1 MFSILI
7 SEKGGET
14 KRLEFDRPEITIGR
28 VQGNDI
34 VLPKGN
40 VSKRHSRIVFK
51 DGKYIIVDLK
61 STNGTYVNGRKITA
75 PLVVKGTDK
84 IYIGDFIMNIEE
96 GSGPS
101 TSSTADLESAGRP
114 PPPPPRPGGRPA
126 IATVPAIRAEPT
138 SMDVAAGMEDDLE
151 EPEESEKSPVPV
163 PESRAARPTPP
174 PAPPP
179 VAPPV
184 SAAPAVPPPPA
195 PPPPLRVSTKPPI
208 PGSSGSD
215 IPGLDRPIMPSDRI
229 SDKATMMAGDAPRIP
244 APPIAPPPGPV
255 PVPAPTLQSL
265 TPIVPPIAP
274 PPVAPPM
281 AATLPIVPPAS
292 APVGAV
298 TPPPMAIAPPPAGP
312 PPAAIAAPPIAPPP
326 VSMPPAVAPP
336 PAVSPVAPP
345 PVSARPPLARAT
357 PSTTPAAAAVRPT
370 TRSATPAVGPSSR
383 PAVGSGIEDPQ
394 RRRYVEAL
402 SQVVTKALDQFG
414 LAAASPE
421 QLSDAEA
428 KLDKA
433 TRDIADKIFP
443 LPLGLESDA
452 LAKMALAELTGCGP
466 LDELLADESVHEVAV
481 AAPDR
486 VYVDRGNG
494 QSLHER
500 IFTSTAA
507 VYRAIHRMVTRAG
520 GRLDSGIQEIRL
532 DSGALLQVALPPQAR
547 VPSLVLRRVRKTGGR
562 LQDLVNQGVL
572 SAAMSEFLEVCMR
585 ERRNMIVSGYG
596 RGVMLGALGGAT
608 AAGARLVTVEPVSEL
623 DLSATTAAWIGL
635 IGRGLEMRSLIG
647 HAVRMHPDH
656 LLITDV
662 RGPEALDVAAAL
674 CGGQGVVVGVDAAS
688 SREAVGRLESLARLS
703 NESPSRKALREELAQ
718 SLNLAVHVG
727 RTAGGAD
734 RVMEISE
741 VILSEEGGIE
751 LQPVFTFKPE
761 GGDGQFVATGH
772 VPAFAG

>member
-101 TSSTADLESAGRP
+101 TSSTADLDAAGRP
-114 PPPPPRPGGRPA
+114 PPPPPRPGGRPP

-151 EPEESEKSPVPV
+151 ESDESAKSPVPT
-163 PESRAARPTPP
+163 PEPRATRPTPP

-179 VAPPV
+179 PAAPPI

-195 PPPPLRVSTKPPI
+195 PPPPLRISTKPPI
-208 PGSSGSD
+208 PGAPSADLGV
-215 IPGLDRPIMPSDRI
+215 LDRPIVPADRI

-244 APPIAPPPGPV
+244 APPVAPPPGPV
-255 PVPAPTLQSL
+255 PVPPPTLQSL
-265 TPIVPPIAP
+265 TPIAPPSAP
-274 PPVAPPM
+274 PPALPASLAPP
-281 AATLPIVPPAS
+281 AAPPPPAV
-292 APVGAV
+292 AAAA
-298 TPPPMAIAPPPAGP
+298 TPPPMAIPSPVAAPSLPVTPVAPPVS
-312 PPAAIAAPPIAPPP
+312 APPP
-326 VSMPPAVAPP
+326 VVAPP
-336 PAVSPVAPP
+336 PSAPP
-345 PVSARPPLARAT
+345 AASLRPPLARAT
-357 PSTTPAAAAVRPT
+357 PSTTPASRPV
-370 TRSATPAVGPSSR
+370 TRSTTSAVGPSSR
-383 PAVGSGIEDPQ
+383 PAIGSVAAAIEDPQ

-402 SQVVTKALDQFG
+402 TQVVTKALDQLG
-414 LAAASPE
+414 LAQATPE
-421 QLSDAEA
+421 QLGEAET

-443 LPLGLESDA
+443 LPLGLESEA

-466 LDELLADESVHEVAV
+466 LDDLLADESVHEVAV
-481 AAPDR
+481 AGPDR
-486 VYVDRGNG
+486 IFVDRGNG
-494 QSLHER
+494 QSLHDR
-500 IFTSTAA
+500 VFTSQAA
-507 VYRAIHRMVTRAG
+507 VQRAIHRMVTRAG
-520 GRLDSGIQEIRL
+520 GQIESGIQEIRL
-532 DSGALLQVALPPQAR
+532 ESGALLQAALPPLAR
-547 VPSLVLRRVRKTGGR
+547 VPSLVLRRARKTGGR

-585 ERRNMIVSGYG
+585 ERRNLIVSGYG

-608 AAGARLVTVEPVSEL
+608 AAGARVVTVEPVSEL
-623 DLSATTAAWIGL
+623 DLSATPAAWIGL

-656 LLITDV
+656 LIITDV

-674 CGGQGVVVGVDAAS
+674 CGGQGVVVGADAAS

-727 RTAGGAD
+727 RTAGGAY

>member
-101 TSSTADLESAGRP
+101 TSSTADLDAAGRP
-114 PPPPPRPGGRPA
+114 PPPPPRPGGRPP

-138 SMDVAAGMEDDLE
+138 SMDVAAGMEDELE
-151 EPEESEKSPVPV
+151 EPEDSAKSPVPM
-163 PESRAARPTPP
+163 PEARANRPTPP
-174 PAPPP
+174 PAPP
-179 VAPPV
+179 V
-184 SAAPAVPPPPA
+184 SAVPSVPPPPA
-195 PPPPLRVSTKPPI
+195 PPPPLRISTKPPI
-208 PGSSGSD
+208 PGAASGEM
-215 IPGLDRPIMPSDRI
+215 GALDRPIVPSDRI

-244 APPIAPPPGPV
+244 SPPSVPFPGPV
-255 PVPAPTLQSL
+255 PAPAPTLQSL
-265 TPIVPPIAP
+265 TPIVPPSVPPPAAPPAASAPPVAPPPPAAAAPTPPPMVAPPPPAPPASSLPAVSAPPPVVAP
-274 PPVAPPM
+274 PPVAPP
-281 AATLPIVPPAS
+281 APAL
-292 APVGAV
+292 
-298 TPPPMAIAPPPAGP
+298 
-312 PPAAIAAPPIAPPP
+312 
-326 VSMPPAVAPP
+326 
-336 PAVSPVAPP
+336 
-345 PVSARPPLARAT
+345 RPPLARAT
-357 PSTTPAAAAVRPT
+357 PSTTPSVVPASRPV
-370 TRSATPAVGPSSR
+370 TRSATPAIGPSSR
-383 PAVGSGIEDPQ
+383 PAVGSVAAAIEDPQ

-402 SQVVTKALDQFG
+402 TQVVTKALDQLG
-414 LAAASPE
+414 LAQASPE

-443 LPLGLESDA
+443 LPLGLESEA
-452 LAKMALAELTGCGP
+452 LAKLALAELTGCGP
-466 LDELLADESVHEVAV
+466 LDDLLADESVHEVAV
-481 AAPDR
+481 AGPDR
-486 VYVDRGNG
+486 IFVDRGNG
-494 QSLHER
+494 QSLHDR
-500 IFTSTAA
+500 VFSSSSA
-507 VYRAIHRMVTRAG
+507 VQRAIHRMVTRSG
-520 GRLDSGIQEIRL
+520 GHLDAGIQEIRL
-532 DSGALLQVALPPQAR
+532 ESGALLQAALPPLAR
-547 VPSLVLRRVRKTGGR
+547 VPSLVLRRARKTGGR

-585 ERRNMIVSGYG
+585 ERRNLIVSGYG

-608 AAGARLVTVEPVSEL
+608 AAGARVVTVEPVSEL
-623 DLSATTAAWIGL
+623 DLSATPAAWIGL

-656 LLITDV
+656 LIITDV

-674 CGGQGVVVGVDAAS
+674 CGSQGVVVGADAAS

-727 RTAGGAD
+727 RTAGGAY

>member
-7 SEKGGET
+7 TEKGGET

-75 PLVVKGTDK
+75 PLVVKGSDK

-101 TSSTADLESAGRP
+101 TSSTADVDGPGRP
-114 PPPPPRPGGRPA
+114 PPPPPRPGARPA
-126 IATVPAIRAEPT
+126 IATVPSIRAEPT
-138 SMDVAAGMEDDLE
+138 SMDVAAGMEDELDE
-151 EPEESEKSPVPV
+151 QPEESAESPVPSV
-163 PESRAARPTPP
+163 EARASRPTPP
-174 PAPPP
+174 PAPPGI
-179 VAPPV
+179 APPPPP
-184 SAAPAVPPPPA
+184 SAPPPPA
-195 PPPPLRVSTKPPI
+195 PPPPLRTVPKPPA
-208 PGSSGSD
+208 PATSADSV
-215 IPGLDRPIMPSDRI
+215 GLDKPVIPADRI
-229 SDKATMMAGDAPRIP
+229 SDKATMMAGDAPRVP
-244 APPIAPPPGPV
+244 SPPIAPPMGAV
-255 PVPAPTLQSL
+255 PIPPPTLPSL
-265 TPIVPPIAP
+265 TPISPLGAP
-274 PPVAPPM
+274 PPAAPLSAPPP
-281 AATLPIVPPAS
+281 AAPTVPS
-292 APVGAV
+292 LAPV
-298 TPPPMAIAPPPAGP
+298 TPPPIA
-312 PPAAIAAPPIAPPP
+312 IAPPP
-326 VSMPPAVAPP
+326 VSAAAPITSPPIPMPPPAVAPP
-336 PAVSPVAPP
+336 PAVVPP
-345 PVSARPPLARAT
+345 PAARPPLARST
-357 PSTTPAAAAVRPT
+357 PSTTPSAAPSRPT
-370 TRSATPAVGPSSR
+370 TRSATPAIGGGR
-383 PAVGSGIEDPQ
+383 PPAGSAAAAIEDPQ

-402 SQVVTKALDQFG
+402 TQVVTKAVEQLG
-414 LAAASPE
+414 LANATAE

-433 TRDIADKIFP
+433 TKEIADKVFP
-443 LPLGLESDA
+443 LPLGLESEA
-452 LAKMALAELTGCGP
+452 LGKMALAELTGCGP
-466 LDELLADESVHEVAV
+466 LDELIADESVHEVAV
-481 AAPDR
+481 AGHDR
-486 VYVDRGNG
+486 IYVDRGSG
-494 QSLHER
+494 QSLHDR
-500 IFTSTAA
+500 IFTSSAA
-507 VYRAIHRMVTRAG
+507 VHRAIQRLVTRAG
-520 GRLDSGIQEIRL
+520 GRLDAGIQEIRL
-532 DSGALLQVALPPQAR
+532 DSGALMQAALPPLAR
-547 VPSLVLRRVRKTGGR
+547 VPSLVLRRARKTGGR

-585 ERRNMIVSGYG
+585 ERRNLIVSGYG

-608 AAGARLVTVEPVSEL
+608 SAGARVVTVEPVSEL
-623 DLSATTAAWIGL
+623 DLSATHAAWIGL

-656 LLITDV
+656 LIITDV
-662 RGPEALDVAAAL
+662 RGPEALDVSAAL
-674 CGGQGVVVGVDAAS
+674 CGGQGVVVSADAAS
-688 SREAVGRLESLARLS
+688 SREAIGRLESLARLS

-727 RTAGGAD
+727 RTAGGAY

-751 LQPVFTFKPE
+751 LMPVFTFKPE

>member
-84 IYIGDFIMNIEE
+84 IYIGDFIMNIDE

-101 TSSTADLESAGRP
+101 TSSTADLDAAGRP
-114 PPPPPRPGGRPA
+114 PPPPPRPGARPP

-138 SMDVAAGMEDDLE
+138 SMDVAAGMEDELE
-151 EPEESEKSPVPV
+151 EPEESASSPVPT
-163 PESRAARPTPP
+163 PDARPTRPTPP
-174 PAPPP
+174 PSPPASP
-179 VAPPV
+179 AV
-184 SAAPAVPPPPA
+184 SAALSAPPPPA
-195 PPPPLRVSTKPPI
+195 PPPPLRISTKPPI
-208 PGSSGSD
+208 PGG
-215 IPGLDRPIMPSDRI
+215 PGAEMGALDRPIVPSDRI

-244 APPIAPPPGPV
+244 SPSSVPPPGPV
-255 PVPAPTLQSL
+255 PIPPPTLQSL
-265 TPIVPPIAP
+265 TPISPPFAPPSAVPPPAVVPPSAP
-274 PPVAPPM
+274 PPAI
-281 AATLPIVPPAS
+281 AAST
-292 APVGAV
+292 
-298 TPPPMAIAPPPAGP
+298 TPPPMVIAPPPAAPPSPVFAPIPSPPLAVP
-312 PPAAIAAPPIAPPP
+312 PPAAAPPA
-326 VSMPPAVAPP
+326 
-336 PAVSPVAPP
+336 
-345 PVSARPPLARAT
+345 ARPPLARAT
-357 PSTTPAAAAVRPT
+357 PSTTPASRPI
-370 TRSATPAVGPSSR
+370 TRSATPAVGPASR
-383 PAVGSGIEDPQ
+383 PPAGSVAAAIEDPQ
-394 RRRYVEAL
+394 RRRYVESL
-402 SQVVTKALDQFG
+402 IQVVNKAQEQLG
-414 LAAASPE
+414 LGQATPE

-466 LDELLADESVHEVAV
+466 LDELLADEGVHEIAV
-481 AAPDR
+481 AGPDR
-486 VYVDRGNG
+486 IFVDRGSG
-494 QSLHER
+494 QSLHDR
-500 IFTSTAA
+500 VFTSSAA
-507 VYRAIHRMVTRAG
+507 VQRAMHRMVTRAG
-520 GRLDSGIQEIRL
+520 GRLDAGIQEIRL
-532 DSGALLQVALPPQAR
+532 ESGALLQAALPPLAR
-547 VPSLVLRRVRKTGGR
+547 VPSLVLRRARKTGGR

-572 SAAMSEFLEVCMR
+572 SGAMSEFLEVCMR
-585 ERRNMIVSGYG
+585 ERRNLLVSGYG
-596 RGVMLGALGGAT
+596 RGAMLGALGGAT
-608 AAGARLVTVEPVSEL
+608 AAGARVVTVEPVSEL
-623 DLSATTAAWIGL
+623 DLSATPAAWIGL

-656 LLITDV
+656 LIITDV
-662 RGPEALDVAAAL
+662 RGPEALDVSAAL

-727 RTAGGAD
+727 RTAGGAY

-751 LQPVFTFKPE
+751 LLPVFTFKPE
-761 GGDGQFVATGH
+761 GGDEQFVATGH

>member
-114 PPPPPRPGGRPA
+114 PPPPPRPGGRPP

-138 SMDVAAGMEDDLE
+138 SMDVAAGMEDELD
-151 EPEESEKSPVPV
+151 EPDESAKSPVPV
-163 PESRAARPTPP
+163 PDARATRPTPP
-174 PAPPP
+174 PSPPA
-179 VAPPV
+179 APPV
-184 SAAPAVPPPPA
+184 SAPPPPA
-195 PPPPLRVSTKPPI
+195 APPSPLRISTKPPI
-208 PGSSGSD
+208 PGSASAEMAA
-215 IPGLDRPIMPSDRI
+215 LDRPIMPADRI

-244 APPIAPPPGPV
+244 SPPSAPLPGPV
-255 PVPAPTLQSL
+255 PVPPPTLQSL
-265 TPIVPPIAP
+265 TPISPPSAPPPAAPPVSLAPPAAPPPPVATTPPPMSIAAPPSAPPPSSALPAPPVGTPPLAAAP
-274 PPVAPPM
+274 PPVAPP
-281 AATLPIVPPAS
+281 T
-292 APVGAV
+292 
-298 TPPPMAIAPPPAGP
+298 
-312 PPAAIAAPPIAPPP
+312 
-326 VSMPPAVAPP
+326 
-336 PAVSPVAPP
+336 
-345 PVSARPPLARAT
+345 ARPPLARST
-357 PSTTPAAAAVRPT
+357 PSTTPSVAPASRPV
-370 TRSATPAVGPSSR
+370 TRSATPAVGAASR
-383 PAVGSGIEDPQ
+383 PAVGSVAAAIEDPQ
-394 RRRYVEAL
+394 RRRYIEAL
-402 SQVVTKALDQFG
+402 TQVITKAVDQLG
-414 LAAASPE
+414 LAQATPD

-433 TRDIADKIFP
+433 TRDIADKVFP
-443 LPLGLESDA
+443 LPLGLESEA

-466 LDELLADESVHEVAV
+466 LDELLADESVYEVAV
-481 AAPDR
+481 AGPDR
-486 VYVDRGNG
+486 IFVDRGSG

-500 IFTSTAA
+500 VFSSPAA

-520 GRLDSGIQEIRL
+520 GRLDTGIQEIRL
-532 DSGALLQVALPPQAR
+532 DTGALLQAALPPLAR
-547 VPSLVLRRVRKTGGR
+547 VPSLVLRRARKTGGR

-585 ERRNMIVSGYG
+585 ERRNLIVSGYG

-608 AAGARLVTVEPVSEL
+608 AAGARVVTVEPVSEL
-623 DLSATTAAWIGL
+623 DLSATHAAWIGL

-656 LLITDV
+656 LIITDV

-674 CGGQGVVVGVDAAS
+674 CGGQGVVVGADAAS

-727 RTAGGAD
+727 RTAGGAY

-751 LQPVFTFKPE
+751 LLPVFSFKPE

>member
-114 PPPPPRPGGRPA
+114 PPPPPRPGGRPP

-138 SMDVAAGMEDDLE
+138 SMDVAAGMEDELD
-151 EPEESEKSPVPV
+151 EPDESAKSPVPDA
-163 PESRAARPTPP
+163 RATRPTPP
-174 PAPPP
+174 PSPPA
-179 VAPPV
+179 APPV
-184 SAAPAVPPPPA
+184 SAPPPPAA
-195 PPPPLRVSTKPPI
+195 PPPPLRISTKPPI
-208 PGSSGSD
+208 PGSASAEMAS
-215 IPGLDRPIMPSDRI
+215 LDRPIMPADRI

-244 APPIAPPPGPV
+244 SPLSVPLPGPV
-255 PVPAPTLQSL
+255 PVPPPTLQSL
-265 TPIVPPIAP
+265 TPISPPSAP
-274 PPVAPPM
+274 PPVSLAPP
-281 AATLPIVPPAS
+281 AAQPP
-292 APVGAV
+292 PVAV
-298 TPPPMAIAPPPAGP
+298 TPPPMAIAAPPSGP
-312 PPAAIAAPPIAPPP
+312 PPSSALAAPP
-326 VSMPPAVAPP
+326 VGAPP
-336 PAVSPVAPP
+336 PAVVPPPVAPP
-345 PVSARPPLARAT
+345 TARPPLARST
-357 PSTTPAAAAVRPT
+357 PSTTPSVAPASRPV
-370 TRSATPAVGPSSR
+370 TRSATPAIGPASR
-383 PAVGSGIEDPQ
+383 PAVGSVAAAIEDPQ
-394 RRRYVEAL
+394 RRRYIEAL
-402 SQVVTKALDQFG
+402 TQVVTKAVDQLG
-414 LAAASPE
+414 LAQATPD

-481 AAPDR
+481 AGPDR
-486 VYVDRGNG
+486 IFVDRGSG
-494 QSLHER
+494 QSLYER
-500 IFTSTAA
+500 VFTSPAA

-520 GRLDSGIQEIRL
+520 GRLDTGIQEIRL
-532 DSGALLQVALPPQAR
+532 DSGALLQAALPPLAR
-547 VPSLVLRRVRKTGGR
+547 VPSLVLRRARKTGGR

-585 ERRNMIVSGYG
+585 ERRNLIVSGYG

-608 AAGARLVTVEPVSEL
+608 AAGARVVTVEPVSEL
-623 DLSATTAAWIGL
+623 DLSATHAAWIGL

-656 LLITDV
+656 LIITDV

-674 CGGQGVVVGVDAAS
+674 CGGQGVVVGADAAS

-727 RTAGGAD
+727 RTAGGAY

-751 LQPVFTFKPE
+751 LLPVFSFKPE